1 MTLKLFNGN
10 SVYVNSGFKEIKCGS
25 THWLFNLWKNLVFK
39 KLNLKLFI
47 VNLIYGN
54 SCSE

>member
-1 MTLKLFNGN
+1 MTLKLFDGN